1 MSQAVIQA
9 QFVIGGEAAPSITG
23 EETKVK
29 NPSTGEITGT
39 VPKGNREDVKRAI
52 DAAEQGFKVWSRTA
66 PAQRGEI
73 LWKGAKAIEQNL
85 EELASSLT
93 REQGKPLKE
102 SRMEIRRFQQTLEY
116 YAGLGKNLRSVQIP
130 MGENRFGMVLKRP
143 IGICGSIIPWNF
155 PISLMGNKL
164 APGLLA
170 GNAMVVKPA
179 STTPLT
185 AVRVVSLLCGAGLP
199 PGTLNLV
206 AGPGS
211 SVGQELLEN
220 PKVAKIGFTGA
231 TSTGIH
237 VMKAA
242 ADTLKRVTLELGGSD
257 PLIVCDDANLDEAV
271 SAASVGRFFNCG
283 QACLAVKRLYAFDSI
298 YDTFV
303 PRLVEKVKKLT
314 VGDGFSRAMLGPLHT
329 DDQRKEVEG
338 QVADAV
344 GRGAKILVGGK
355 RPEGKEYEK
364 GNFLLPTLLENVPY
378 DAQLAQDE
386 CFGPALPI
394 FRVKNIEEAVERAN
408 DSIYGLGSSIYT
420 SDLYKAH
427 YAAENLQAGYTWV
440 NSGQIMFDELPF
452 GGWKQSGLGQ
462 EHGWEALEHYTLSK
476 SVVIATRPGS

>member
-1 MSQAVIQA
+1 MSQAVIEA
-9 QFVIGGEAAPSITG
+9 QFVIGGEAASSVSG
-23 EETKVK
+23 EETKVS
-29 NPSTGEITGT
+29 NPSTGEIAGT
-39 VPKGNREDVKRAI
+39 VPKGNREDVQRAI

-66 PAQRGEI
+66 PAERGEI
-73 LWKGAKAIEQNL
+73 LWKGAKAIEQNM
-85 EELASSLT
+85 EELAASLT
-93 REQGKPLKE
+93 REQGKPVKE
-102 SRMEIRRFQQTLEY
+102 SRMEIRRFQHTLEY

-155 PISLMGNKL
+155 PIALMGNKL

-185 AVRVVSLLCGAGLP
+185 AVRCVALLCGAGLP
-199 PGTLNLV
+199 PGTLNVV

-220 PKVAKIGFTGA
+220 PKVTKIGFTGA
-231 TSTGIH
+231 TDTGIR
-237 VMKAA
+237 VMKSA
-242 ADTLKRVTLELGGSD
+242 ADTLKHVTLELGGSD
-257 PLIVCDDANLDEAV
+257 PLIVCDDADLGPAV

-283 QACLAVKRLYAFDSI
+283 QACLAVKRLYVFDSI

-303 PRLVEKVKKLT
+303 ARLVEKVKRLT
-314 VGDGFSRAMLGPLHT
+314 VGDGFTRAILGPLHT
-329 DDQRKEVEG
+329 AGQRKEVED

-344 GRGAKILVGGK
+344 RRGANILVGGS

-364 GNFLLPTLLENVPY
+364 GNFLLPTLVENVPD

-394 FRVKNIEEAVERAN
+394 FRSRTLKRR
-408 DSIYGLGSSIYT
+408 SSGRTIR
-420 SDLYKAH
+420 S
-427 YAAENLQAGYTWV
+427 
-440 NSGQIMFDELPF
+440 
-452 GGWKQSGLGQ
+452 SGLGRRSIR
-462 EHGWEALEHYTLSK
+462 ETSIKLTMPRSAWRRATL
-476 SVVIATRPGS
+476 G